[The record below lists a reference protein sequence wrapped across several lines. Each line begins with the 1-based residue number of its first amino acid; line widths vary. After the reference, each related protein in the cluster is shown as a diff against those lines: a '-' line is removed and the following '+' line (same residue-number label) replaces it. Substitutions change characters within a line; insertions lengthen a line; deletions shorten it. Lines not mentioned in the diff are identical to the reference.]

1 MPWSLLRINIKWKYV
16 IQSSVVTYM
25 CKVVPSVF
33 GFMMTNKLVF
43 ISKYLRLLWLEND
56 LKKIRI
62 LCHQCLNAHWVGVC
76 CGFLESHCG
85 IRNELLFEWSLK
97 KAEQIL
103 WFRRHEVW
111 GESNF
116 DFVTFWFH
124 YWAWNYSD
132 YTIYF
137 ISLTLKLK
145 TKKNSFTLIS
155 TAQKS
160 LCFSFGGV
168 FAKHFRNPTNNSS
181 TLYRFMVYLEGGKNV
196 HLLCIFPLF
205 VFWIWSEIK
214 VGLF

>member
-1 MPWSLLRINIKWKYV
+1 MKICDTVISGHLCAKWFHQFLDLWWQINWFSLANIWGW
-16 IQSSVVTYM
+16 
-25 CKVVPSVF
+25 F
-33 GFMMTNKLVF
+33 D
-43 ISKYLRLLWLEND
+43 LWLENY

-76 CGFLESHCG
+76 CGFLEFHCG

-103 WFRRHEVW
+103 WFRRH
-111 GESNF
+111 
-116 DFVTFWFH
+116 FVTFWFH

-145 TKKNSFTLIS
+145 TKQISFTVIS
-155 TAQKS
+155 AAQKS
-160 LCFSFGGV
+160 LCVSFGGV

-181 TLYRFMVYLEGGKNV
+181 TLYRFFFNFYWSLWFIWKEVKTSICFV
-196 HLLCIFPLF
+196 FF
-205 VFWIWSEIK
+205 VFWIWSKIK
-214 VGLF
+214 VALL